1 MLEVVAHHAVGQWVP
16 ILGTDFLLH
25 WDLLDRLF
33 GSLLKNVRKTRCM
46 AFLPKICQFHY
57 QDLVLDNE
65 RITWIATDSSVR
77 GWYKYTVLW
86 STDWRGNCRYLQPED
101 LNITMIP
108 HRFPWGHDQII
119 STSASS
125 SNVFVW
131 VVMACQK
138 CCTYSISGMERG
150 CVICKGKKP
159 CQKCCTTTFLEKAPT
174 MERTTFLRGSE

>member
-1 MLEVVAHHAVGQWVP
+1 M
-16 ILGTDFLLH
+16 
-25 WDLLDRLF
+25 
-33 GSLLKNVRKTRCM
+33 RKTRCM

-57 QDLVLDNE
+57 HDLVLDNE

-86 STDWRGNCRYLQPED
+86 STNWRGNCRYLQPED
-101 LNITMIP
+101 LNITMTP

-131 VVMACQK
+131 VVKACQK
-138 CCTYSISGMERG
+138 CCTYNISGMERG

-159 CQKCCTTTFLEKAPT
+159 CQKCCAHNIFGKSTHYGKNDLFEGVRVK
-174 MERTTFLRGSE
+174 RNGQKF

>member
-1 MLEVVAHHAVGQWVP
+1 MVAHHAVGQWVP

-33 GSLLKNVRKTRCM
+33 GSLLKKCAACM

-65 RITWIATDSSVR
+65 RITWITTDSSVR

-86 STDWRGNCRYLQPED
+86 STNWRGNCRYLQPED
-101 LNITMIP
+101 LNITMTP

-131 VVMACQK
+131 VAMACQK

-159 CQKCCTTTFLEKAPT
+159 CQKCCITTFLEKAPT